1 MDYKKVLSIT
11 KKIFNE
17 NSQENLCIFIDG
29 EWGIGKTYTIDKFQE
44 ENKEE
49 FELIRIS
56 LFGKENLKQIE
67 NGLLMQ
73 ILPIFKKGSSI
84 EVNSKVK
91 IFGNALKDLLS
102 QSTGIDL
109 DFNRYISN
117 VSIEDID
124 SEDNDKKIII
134 CIDDLERKSS
144 RIPMKDIMGLVERA
158 TSKYNVIL
166 VGSSVNFSSNDALVF
181 NSFKEKLVDFEFVVD
196 KLNQKTLESVA
207 MYKLCGI
214 YEKDLNN
221 IIKIFRTPLTEE
233 NVQQNNLRLF
243 KKYVDLIYR
252 FNKEINLLRSIGEYT
267 FDCNSFKLDDNLIR
281 LCNYVIRKNF
291 LQDELIKEKLIRST
305 NYYQEQMINVIE
317 NIYKYEEYNNQII
330 KDYFEDFTEIQQDMK
345 KLRTPYKLSENQ
357 FNILI
362 SKINKNIQEENIDYF
377 LNQRYLISLY
387 DLLVDLADIDAYE
400 NKIRN
405 ILSKLYKYD
414 ANSPEIF
421 TESEW
426 VTYDY
431 YTHERI
437 FNVDWLI
444 EYVNEKN
451 MQQYRENILSQLDIL
466 IDNNNLEEVLE
477 RLNKI
482 QELDNQYFEKL
493 FDWAFEKLNDK
504 YEESLWNI
512 ILRII
517 NLADYKILEEYLKS
531 RKSSSERAIEK
542 IRLKELDYIASEII
556 YNEKSI
562 EINMPNYDG
571 IYEDS

>member
-214 YEKDLNN
+214 YKKDLNN

-252 FNKEINLLRSIGEYT
+252 FNKEINLLRNIGEYT
-267 FDCNSFKLDDNLIR
+267 FDADNFKLDDNLIR

-305 NYYQEQMINVIE
+305 NYYQDQMINVIE

-517 NLADYKILEEYLKS
+517 NLADYNILEEYLKS
-531 RKSSSERAIEK
+531 RESSSERAIEK